1 MTVDDRTRDEK
12 LQDVINRETAEILVL
27 SLRKNDVY

>member
-1 MTVDDRTRDEK
+1 MTVDDRIRDEK

-27 SLRKNDVY
+27 SLGMDVY

>member
-27 SLRKNDVY
+27 SLGKMDVY

>member
-1 MTVDDRTRDEK
+1 MTVGDRIRDEK

-27 SLRKNDVY
+27 SLGKMDVY

>member
-27 SLRKNDVY
+27 LLDKMDVY

>member
-27 SLRKNDVY
+27 LLGKMDVY

>member
-12 LQDVINRETAEILVL
+12 LQDVIHRETAEILVL
-27 SLRKNDVY
+27 SLGKMDVY

>member
-1 MTVDDRTRDEK
+1 MTVDDRIRDEK

-27 SLRKNDVY
+27 SLGKMDVY